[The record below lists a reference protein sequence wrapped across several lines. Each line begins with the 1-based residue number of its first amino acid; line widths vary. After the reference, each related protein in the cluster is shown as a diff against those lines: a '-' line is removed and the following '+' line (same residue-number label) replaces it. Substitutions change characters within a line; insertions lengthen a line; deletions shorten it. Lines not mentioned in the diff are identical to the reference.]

1 MSGVTGKLLKFIPVL
16 VLIFIA
22 VLIAALAI
30 GSVSVPFK
38 EVASI
43 ILNNVGL
50 TGDSSAFTDS
60 QESIVFYVRLPRV
73 LQAALVGA
81 ALAVCGTVMQ
91 GIFRN
96 PMADPGILG
105 VSSGAGLGAVISIAS
120 GLQATSIY
128 FTPAFASIGAL
139 GAAFLIFA
147 LSSRRG
153 KIPVINMILS
163 GMAVSMF
170 LSAITTFILSFVS
183 GDQVKQYMF
192 WTVGSFN
199 SSRWENIRL
208 IAVPILVCMACLR
221 ILARDLNIMMLGE
234 EEAQSVG
241 VNTSGTRILLL
252 IFASIATAAAVS
264 VSGTISFVGLIVPHI
279 LRILTGPDHRV
290 LIPVSAL
297 GGAIFLVLCDMISR
311 VAVIPEEINVG
322 IVTSIL
328 GAPYFLYLLNSAKK
342 KGRSM

>member
-1 MSGVTGKLLKFIPVL
+1 
-16 VLIFIA
+16 
-22 VLIAALAI
+22 
-30 GSVSVPFK
+30 
-38 EVASI
+38 
-43 ILNNVGL
+43 
-50 TGDSSAFTDS
+50 
-60 QESIVFYVRLPRV
+60 
-73 LQAALVGA
+73 
-81 ALAVCGTVMQ
+81 
-91 GIFRN
+91 
-96 PMADPGILG
+96 
-105 VSSGAGLGAVISIAS
+105 
-120 GLQATSIY
+120 
-128 FTPAFASIGAL
+128 
-139 GAAFLIFA
+139 
-147 LSSRRG
+147 
-153 KIPVINMILS
+153 
-163 GMAVSMF
+163 
-170 LSAITTFILSFVS
+170 
-183 GDQVKQYMF
+183 
-192 WTVGSFN
+192 
-199 SSRWENIRL
+199 
-208 IAVPILVCMACLR
+208 LR